1 MRYPTTDIHRDKIF
15 FEVWIL
21 IAIALDSSV
30 VFPRAFDE
38 SHTPQMLD
46 FHLCPLTCVS
56 VRFGTHYG

>member
-1 MRYPTTDIHRDKIF
+1 MRYPTSDIHRDKIF

-21 IAIALDSSV
+21 IALDSSV

-56 VRFGTHYG
+56 VRFDTHYG